1 MLASRGIG
9 EKIVKRVGKK
19 LLSFF
24 YFLVVLMKK
33 IIFPQV
39 DLLSVS
45 KNVVEHWWP
54 EETVKDLEKDNDRP

>member
-1 MLASRGIG
+1 MLS
-9 EKIVKRVGKK
+9 
-19 LLSFF
+19 SFF